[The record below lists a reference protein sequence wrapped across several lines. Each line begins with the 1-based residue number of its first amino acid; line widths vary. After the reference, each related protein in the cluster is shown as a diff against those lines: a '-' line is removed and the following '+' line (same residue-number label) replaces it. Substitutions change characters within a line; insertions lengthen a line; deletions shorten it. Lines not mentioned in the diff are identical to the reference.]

1 VERKKFALD
10 WIILTIA
17 PPAATLGRMARH
29 VWSGALCSM
38 VRFLTDDYPDQD
50 VRTEMANKL
59 KADIFNPDYHLY
71 APMYSVHLFI
81 AINVGT
87 W

>member
-1 VERKKFALD
+1 MERKKFSLC
-10 WIILTIA
+10 WIMLTIA
-17 PPAATLGRMARH
+17 PPAATLGRVARH

-38 VRFLTDDYPDQD
+38 VGLLTDDYPDQD

-59 KADIFNPDYHLY
+59 KADIFNRDYHLY
-71 APMYSVHLFI
+71 APMYSAPLII
-81 AINVGT
+81 AINAGT